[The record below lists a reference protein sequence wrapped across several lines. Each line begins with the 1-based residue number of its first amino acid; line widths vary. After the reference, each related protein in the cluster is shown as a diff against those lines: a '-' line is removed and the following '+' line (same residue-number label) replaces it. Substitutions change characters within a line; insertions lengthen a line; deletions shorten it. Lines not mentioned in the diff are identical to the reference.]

1 MEDICLYISARGF
14 ARICTLHKNSNLES
28 LNLSYDELLD
38 KVKDG
43 DSLYVWAGKLPEFM
57 DQCIP
62 RLTKKIT
69 LVSGDCDETVYT
81 VQQYRTIL
89 DCPYIL
95 RWFPQNCMIRHEKI
109 THIPIGL
116 VYHAYYDAKDKS
128 NPWSEKTKA
137 AIDQENDIQQLLPST
152 PFWERKAKCYTTF
165 HFHLHRGDRYEAF
178 TSIPQSLIDY
188 EPIPVD
194 RLVSYKHQMEYAFV
208 VSPFGGGP
216 DCHRT
221 WEALILGCI
230 PIVKSSGM
238 DPLFDDLPVLL
249 VEKWS
254 DVTQELLNDTI
265 EKFKGR
271 SFSYE
276 KLTLPYWKEK
286 INSSA

>member
-1 MEDICLYISARGF
+1 MEDNCHYISSRGM
-14 ARICTLHKNSNLES
+14 ARICKLHKHHILEE
-28 LNLSYDELLD
+28 LNLSYNEILD
-38 KVKDG
+38 KVNDG
-43 DSLYVWAGKLPEFM
+43 DSIYVWSGTLSEFM

-69 LVSGDCDETVYT
+69 LVSGDCDETIYSFH
-81 VQQYRTIL
+81 QYKRII
-89 DCPYIL
+89 DCPYIV
-95 RWFPQNCMIRHEKI
+95 RWFSQNSLISHEKI
-109 THIPIGL
+109 VHLPIGL
-116 VYHAYYDAKDKS
+116 AYHAYYDAIDKD
-128 NPWSEKTKA
+128 NPWSKKIETA
-137 AIDQENDIQQLLPST
+137 VDQEHDIQQLLPPT
-152 PFWERKAKCYTTF
+152 PFWQRKAKCYTTF
-165 HFHLHRGDRYEAF
+165 HFYLHRGDRYEAF
-178 TSIPQSLIDY
+178 TSIPQNLIDY

-208 VSPFGGGP
+208 ASPFGGGP

-221 WEALILGCI
+221 WEALLLGCI

-249 VEKWS
+249 IEKWS